1 MISLEDRLSENR
13 RLVENWLK
21 ENLPSPEEFP
31 QKMHEAVRYS
41 CVGAGKYL
49 RSFLVLEAC
58 RVLGKNRENALPVA
72 GAIEMLHTYS
82 LIHDDLPAMD
92 DDDLRRGK
100 PTSHKKFGEDMAIL
114 AGDALCTF
122 AWQVIADFTEPV
134 VCSKVIKKLGRA
146 VGTRGM
152 IGGQVADMHWQKMGT
167 PKPKMLRYI
176 HRHKT
181 AALISASLGCGAV
194 CAGAGDE
201 ITEKMERAGVYLGM
215 EFQIVDDIL
224 DETGDEEKMGK
235 KVQKDSSANKLT
247 YPNYYGLDTS
257 KFIAQKYAKKAYQAF
272 SSVNDRCMSFLELT
286 EYILK
291 RSN

>member
-1 MISLEDRLSENR
+1 MKD
-13 RLVENWLK
+13 
-21 ENLPSPEEFP
+21 NLPSPEEFP

-41 CVGAGKYL
+41 CIGAGKYL

-58 RVLGKNRENALPVA
+58 RVLGGKMEKALPVA

-122 AWQVIADFTEPV
+122 AWQVIADFTEPMI
-134 VCSKVIKKLGRA
+134 CSKVIKIIGRA
-146 VGTRGM
+146 VGTKGM
-152 IGGQVADMHWQKMGT
+152 IGGQVADMHWNRMSI
-167 PKPKMLRYI
+167 PKPKILRYI

-181 AALISASLGCGAV
+181 AALISASLGCGSV
-194 CAGAGDE
+194 CAGADPG
-201 ITEKMERAGVYLGM
+201 ITQEMERAGVYLGM

-224 DETGDEEKMGK
+224 DETGEEEKMGK
-235 KVQKDSSANKLT
+235 KVKKDSSANKLT

-257 KFIAQKYAKKAYQAF
+257 KFLAQKYAEKACLSF
-272 SSVNDRCMSFLELT
+272 SSINDRCESLVELT
-286 EYILK
+286 EFILK